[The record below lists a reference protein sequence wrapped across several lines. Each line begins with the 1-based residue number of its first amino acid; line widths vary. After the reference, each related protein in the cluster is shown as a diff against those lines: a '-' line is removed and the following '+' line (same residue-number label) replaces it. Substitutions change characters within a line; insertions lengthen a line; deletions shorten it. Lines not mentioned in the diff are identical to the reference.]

1 MSSITKNDDGW
12 IEAAPTKED
21 PKDNSKGVFL
31 LTCKKITIAFY
42 LRSVDEGVDN
52 ITSQMGEMGTDSA
65 VSNLLKSTYEVT
77 VSTAFKALA
86 ISD

>member
-21 PKDNSKGVFL
+21 PKDDSKGVFL
-31 LTCKKITIAFY
+31 LTWKKITIPFY
-42 LRSVDEGVDN
+42 PGSVEEGVDN

-77 VSTAFKALA
+77 VSTVFKTLA
-86 ISD
+86 IND